1 MTRPHPLTALSE
13 REWAQAWEAEQR
25 AMDALESRRGSWLPN
40 VIEPRDWG
48 ALRWTSGRPAHA
60 ASTGQAA
67 AETYVVFRPELTD
80 RAIRNQIMSMLRDRP
95 PVRRM
100 LGFGLREHH
109 VKGAIQGSLV
119 GGVVTAGLSAVLGV
133 PALFVLVAAVVG
145 AVAGAV
151 VGVAILHYRFT
162 RNRADVLGNTRHLRL
177 IKGRYAPPAWTRL
190 VEAAT
195 LVGLQSTGRNEAD
208 AQSREAVHVAL
219 WEAADLLLTSSDHT
233 GVAVLAEGVERLA
246 KVDRG

>member
-1 MTRPHPLTALSE
+1 
-13 REWAQAWEAEQR
+13 
-25 AMDALESRRGSWLPN
+25 MDALDSRRGSWLPN

-67 AETYVVFRPELTD
+67 AETFVVFRPELTD
-80 RAIRNQIMSMLRDRP
+80 RAIRNHIMSTLRDRP

-109 VKGAIQGSLV
+109 VRGAVQGSLV
-119 GGVVTAGLSAVLGV
+119 GGVVAAALTAIFGV
-133 PALFVLVAAVVG
+133 PALFVLAAAVAG
-145 AVAGAV
+145 AVAGAG
-151 VGVAILHYRFT
+151 VGVAIMHFRFT
-162 RNRADVLGNTRHLRL
+162 RSRADVLGNTRHLRL

-195 LVGLQSTGRNEAD
+195 LVGLQSAGRNEAA

-219 WEAADLLLTSSDHT
+219 WEAAGLLLTSSDHT

-246 KVDRG
+246 TVDRG